1 MIRLQSKPIASI
13 AEARK
18 QLETAIGVEF
28 GTLPPYLYALYSIP
42 PGENLQASGRI
53 KSVAMQEMIHMCLAC
68 NILNAIGGEPAL
80 KPPKYPGPLP
90 GDIGPPDGKPLTI
103 RLYPFSKEAMG
114 QGMAIEEPQDGAI
127 DFPDK
132 PMLKAGAAGEPVTIG
147 EFYTRLDA
155 YLATL
160 PPTAWKAGRHQIDD
174 NQYFMGQLFDV
185 NNYDDAHKAIS
196 QIVSEGEGAKDD
208 PLDFQQ
214 EVAHYY
220 RFAEVFRNQVLTK
233 DPNPKGYAWGVPLGV
248 DWDKVY
254 PAITDPA
261 SHDFAKDPPAARAA
275 QQACDEAFSR
285 MVREL
290 QLAVTGHEGHLG
302 LAVRA
307 MFDLRRAAQVAFTTP
322 LADPKK
328 VAGPS
333 FVYKPAAYKVG
344 ASK

>member
-1 MIRLQSKPIASI
+1 MIRLQSKPIASL

-18 QLETAIGVEF
+18 QLQTAIGVEF

-42 PGENLQASGRI
+42 PGQNLQAAERI

-90 GDIGPPDGKPLTI
+90 GDIGPPGGKPLKI
-103 RLYPFSKEAMG
+103 RLYPFSKEAMA
-114 QGMAIEEPQDGAI
+114 QGMAIEEPMDGPI

-132 PMLKAGAAGEPVTIG
+132 PMLKAGKSETVTIG

-160 PPTAWKAGRHQIDD
+160 PASDWHAGRNQIDD

-185 NNYDDAHKAIS
+185 NGYPDAHKAIE
-196 QIVSEGEGAKDD
+196 QIISEGEGASNS

-214 EVAHYY
+214 EVAHFY
-220 RFAEVFRNQVLTK
+220 RFEEVFRNQVLTK
-233 DPNPKGYAWGVPLGV
+233 DPNPKGYAWTGTLGV
-248 DWDKVY
+248 DWKAVY
-254 PAITDPA
+254 PAIIDPA
-261 SHDFAKDPPAARAA
+261 SHDFSHDPPAARAA
-275 QQACDEAFSR
+275 QKACDAAFSR

-307 MFDLRRAAQVAFTTP
+307 MFDLRMAAHVAFTTP

-333 FVYKPAAYKVG
+333 FVYKPG
-344 ASK
+344 AWK